1 MSDEVLL
8 VEKTD
13 HVAVLTLNRPHKL
26 NALNA
31 ELRDAMQDAVAS
43 VKTDDD
49 VRAVI
54 FTGAG
59 RGFCS
64 GADLT
69 GGGGGVSLPPTQSDH
84 LDDLGWVGRQA
95 LAVYG
100 LDKPVIGAV
109 NGVAAGAGM
118 SLALACDMRVGSE
131 KARFKTVF
139 IERNLSPDSGMSFFL
154 PRIVGY
160 SRAADLIYTSRA
172 VEADEAH
179 RIGLLDR
186 LVDHDDL
193 FGARGRT
200 RGADGGLAAAGA
212 TGLETGAAAQRGVRP
227 RRGVALRADESLV
240 RQPGGERSQGVSRGV
255 PGEAQAQVH
264 GYLIRVRRAK
274 PRFDPVR
281 LRGVIGA
288 RLAALVSRSKS
299 FDTAELGATR
309 LRRRLRSHQVHAE
322 RVVTL
327 VNQSLQLYIVANDE
341 NYALAA

>member
-1 MSDEVLL
+1 MSDEVLR
-8 VEKTD
+8 VEKTE
-13 HVAVLTLNRPHKL
+13 HVAVLTLNRPQKL

-193 FGARGRT
+193 LERAVELALQTAAWPPLALRVSKRVLQHNVECDLDAALRYELTSLSYGNRAVNDRKES
-200 RGADGGLAAAGA
+200 LAAFR
-212 TGLETGAAAQRGVRP
+212 EKR
-227 RRGVALRADESLV
+227 
-240 RQPGGERSQGVSRGV
+240 
-255 PGEAQAQVH
+255 
-264 GYLIRVRRAK
+264 K
-274 PRFDPVR
+274 PRFT
-281 LRGVIGA
+281 G
-288 RLAALVSRSKS
+288 
-299 FDTAELGATR
+299 T
-309 LRRRLRSHQVHAE
+309 
-322 RVVTL
+322 
-327 VNQSLQLYIVANDE
+327 
-341 NYALAA
+341 